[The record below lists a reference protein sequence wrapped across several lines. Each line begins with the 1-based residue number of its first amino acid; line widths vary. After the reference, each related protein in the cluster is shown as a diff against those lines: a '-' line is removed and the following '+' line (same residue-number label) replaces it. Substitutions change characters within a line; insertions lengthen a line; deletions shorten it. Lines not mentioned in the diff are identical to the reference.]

1 MQAEPVSSLFS
12 PAAQADLVIEV
23 FDGMEPLKADWAALE
38 REELNSLH
46 QGYAWCRAWVKT
58 HDVPLAIL
66 RGRQGGQTVFILPL
80 EIVRH
85 NMARVAQFIAG
96 RFSNLNTGLFA
107 PAFRDSLTPDDA
119 QALAGR
125 IAEALRDRADLIAL
139 RNIPAQ
145 WRGAG
150 TALAALP
157 AVENQNHAFQLPLSP
172 SFEETLQQLN
182 AKRRRKKF
190 RQQTRRLEATG
201 GYQHVI
207 ARETAEKHALM
218 EKFFEQK
225 AVRFKALGLPNVFHA
240 SETQSFFHRLLDSG
254 SDGQNVP
261 LELHALRLKGEHEGH
276 IAAIAGLSRKGRHV
290 ICQFGSIDE
299 SVMADASPGELL
311 FWHMIERACAEG
323 AELFDFGI
331 GDQAYK
337 RCWCTQETVHY
348 DVLLPVT
355 ALGRLAAL
363 AQRGVTRTKAAIKGN
378 AQFYGLV
385 QRLRARVS
393 NGGDK
398 DQAARDAASEG

>member
-1 MQAEPVSSLFS
+1 MQAEPVSSLFP
-12 PAAQADLVIEV
+12 PAAQADLVVEV
-23 FDGMEPLKADWAALE
+23 FDSMEPLRADWAALE
-38 REELNSLH
+38 RDELNSLH
-46 QGYAWCRAWVKT
+46 QGYDWCRAWVKT
-58 HDVPLAIL
+58 HGEPLAIL
-66 RGRQGGQTVFILPL
+66 RGRQSGQTVFILPL
-80 EIVRH
+80 EITRQ
-85 NMARVAQFIAG
+85 NMVRVAQFVAG
-96 RFSNLNTGLFA
+96 RFSNINTGLFA
-107 PAFRDSLTPDDA
+107 PAFRESLTPADA

-125 IAEALRDRADLIAL
+125 IAEALKDRADLVAL

-145 WRGAG
+145 WRGAVA
-150 TALAALP
+150 ALAALP
-157 AVENQNHAFQLPLSP
+157 SIENQNHAFQLPLSP

-190 RQQTRRLEATG
+190 RQQTRRLEAVG

-207 ARETAEKHALM
+207 ARDTAEKHAFM

-225 AVRFKALGLPNVFHA
+225 ATRFKALGLPNVFHA
-240 SETQSFFHRLLDSG
+240 VETQGFFHMLLDSG
-254 SDGQNVP
+254 SDGRDMP

-299 SVMADASPGELL
+299 SVMADASPGEFL
-311 FWHMIERACAEG
+311 FWHMIERACAQG

-355 ALGRLAAL
+355 ALGRLAAFT
-363 AQRGVTRTKAAIKGN
+363 QRGVTRTKAAIKGN
-378 AQFYGLV
+378 AQIYGLV

-393 NGGDK
+393 NGG
-398 DQAARDAASEG
+398 E

>member
-1 MQAEPVSSLFS
+1 MQAEPVSPLLS
-12 PAAQADLVIEV
+12 PAQAGLTVEV
-23 FDGMEPLKADWAALE
+23 FDSLEPLKADWAALE
-38 REELNSLH
+38 RDELNSLH
-46 QGYAWCRAWVKT
+46 HGYDWCRAWVKT
-58 HDVPLAIL
+58 NEEPLAIL
-66 RGRQGGQTVFILPL
+66 CGRQGGQTVFILPL
-80 EIVRH
+80 EITRH
-85 NMARVAQFIAG
+85 NMVRVAQFIAG

-107 PAFRDSLTPDDA
+107 PAFRDALTPSDA

-125 IAEALRDRADLIAL
+125 IAEALKDRADLVAL

-145 WRGAG
+145 WRGVPM
-150 TALAALP
+150 ALAAL
-157 AVENQNHAFQLPLSP
+157 ATVENQNHAFQLPLSP
-172 SFEETLQQLN
+172 NFEETLQQLN

-190 RQQTRRLEATG
+190 RQQTRRLEAAG
-201 GYQHVI
+201 GYRHAI
-207 ARETAEKHALM
+207 ARDTAEKHALM

-240 SETQSFFHRLLDSG
+240 PETQGFFHMLLDSG

-348 DVLLPVT
+348 DALLPVT
-355 ALGRLAAL
+355 ALGRLAAF

-378 AQFYGLV
+378 AQIYGLV

-393 NGGDK
+393 NG
-398 DQAARDAASEG
+398 SE

>member
-1 MQAEPVSSLFS
+1 MSGNFTVQADTIPSFSSA
-12 PAAQADLVIEV
+12 PAAWAQELRANLTIEV
-23 FDGMEPLKADWAALE
+23 FDSMEAVRSDWAALE
-38 REELNSLH
+38 RDELISLH
-46 QGYAWCRAWVKT
+46 HGYDWCRAWVKT
-58 HDVPLAIL
+58 HDEPLAIL
-66 RGRQGGQTVFILPL
+66 RGQQDGQTVFILPL

-85 NMARVAQFIAG
+85 NMVRVAQFIAG
-96 RFSNLNTGLFA
+96 RFSNINTGLFA
-107 PAFRDSLTPDDA
+107 RSFHDNMTPADA

-125 IAEALRDRADLIAL
+125 IVEALKDRADLVAL

-145 WRGAG
+145 WRGASM
-150 TALAALP
+150 ALAALP
-157 AVENQNHAFQLPLSP
+157 TVENQNHAFQLPLSA
-172 SFEETLQQLN
+172 SFEATLQQLN

-190 RQQTRRLEATG
+190 RQQTRRLEAVG
-201 GYQHVI
+201 GYAHVI
-207 ARETAEKHALM
+207 FRDTAEKHALL
-218 EKFFEQK
+218 ETFFEQK
-225 AVRFKALGLPNVFHA
+225 AIRFKALGLPNVFHA
-240 SETQSFFHRLLDSG
+240 PETQGFFHMLLDCG
-254 SDGQNVP
+254 RDGQNVP

-299 SVMADASPGELL
+299 SVMPDASPGELL

-337 RCWCTQETVHY
+337 RCWCTQETAHY

-355 ALGRLAAL
+355 ALGRLAAF

-378 AQFYGLV
+378 AQIYGFV

-393 NGGDK
+393 NAG
-398 DQAARDAASEG
+398 E